1 MTKRTVIILL
11 VATLVA
17 PAALVAPRAASAN
30 QVRIKNFADFNGVRD
45 NQLIG
50 IGLVVGLQGTG
61 DKNSTKFVTQA
72 VENFLRRFNLTIPR
86 GELKVK
92 NSALVV
98 VMATVPPFA
107 KPGMKIDA
115 SLHALGD
122 ATSLEGGSLTMMTL
136 RGIDGE
142 DYAMAQGA
150 VSVGGFF
157 AGRGGL
163 GGSTITKGKT
173 ASARLPNGVTIER
186 EIPSE
191 FTDGRHLYLTL
202 RRPDLTNADRLAK
215 AINAKFKDSTE
226 AVDGATVKITIPDK
240 YRTDRHVIGFMAE
253 IERLSLEPDHPAL
266 VIVSERTGTIV
277 AGDDATVAAADI
289 THGSITV
296 TIDSVPEV
304 SQPQAPFTNAVTRL
318 FQKVF
323 ARVEEP
329 RGASLH
335 LEDGAKVGDIVRVLN
350 EMGVPPRDII
360 MILQSLKEA
369 GKIQAELQIM

>member
-1 MTKRTVIILL
+1 MIRRTVIILM
-11 VATLVA
+11 VAALGASTTLVA
-17 PAALVAPRAASAN
+17 PASAN
-30 QVRIKNFADFNGVRD
+30 QVRIKDFADFNGVRD
-45 NQLIG
+45 NQLVG

-61 DKNSTKFVTQA
+61 DKNSTKFLTMA
-72 VENFLRRFNLTIPR
+72 VESFLRNFNLSVPR
-86 GELKVK
+86 GESKVK

-122 ATSLEGGSLTMMTL
+122 ATSLEGGSLIMTTL
-136 RGIDGE
+136 AGIDGE
-142 DYAMAQGA
+142 LYAMAQGA

-163 GGSTITKGKT
+163 GGSTVTKGQT

-186 EIPSE
+186 EIPTE
-191 FTDGRHLYLTL
+191 FTDGRYLYLTL
-202 RRPDLTNADRLAK
+202 RRPDVTNADRLAE
-215 AINAKFKDSTE
+215 AINAKFRDS
-226 AVDGATVKITIPDK
+226 AAPVDGATIRIKIPDK
-240 YRTDRHVIGFMAE
+240 YRGDDHIIGFMAQ

-266 VIVSERTGTIV
+266 VIVSERTGTII
-277 AGDDATVAAADI
+277 AGDEATVAAADI

-304 SQPQAPFTNAVTRL
+304 SQPQAPFTNSVTMLIRKI
-318 FQKVF
+318 FPK
-323 ARVEEP
+323 VEEP
-329 RGASLH
+329 QGASLH